1 MTAPC
6 GGRGGVSGR
15 WVKARRERR
24 LALLKAAAE
33 VYAEYGYENSS
44 MEMLASAAK
53 VTKVTLYAHLGKKAQ
68 SFEAVFTYL
77 LEALPPPE
85 SLPVGGAEL
94 RVQLEAVELHLRH
107 PASKAIAGAL
117 ARSIHAP
124 RASVESW
131 HWRHGLLTQYVED
144 ALSNGTNRDSAR
156 QAAKQ
161 FMDLLMSDVIHGHA
175 VDCEASLGIVDIFV
189 RAYDATHRASD
200 GAARQQ

>member
-1 MTAPC
+1 MAPSEE
-6 GGRGGVSGR
+6 RKGVAGR

-44 MEMLASAAK
+44 MRMLAAAAN
-53 VTKVTLYAHLGKKAQ
+53 VTKVTLYAHLGKKVQ

-77 LEALPPPE
+77 LESLPSPE
-85 SLPVGGAEL
+85 SLPAGGAEL
-94 RVQLEAVELHLRH
+94 RVQLKAAELHLRH

-124 RASVESW
+124 KASVESW
-131 HWRHGLLTQYVED
+131 HQRNALLTQYVED
-144 ALSNGTNRDSAR
+144 ALSNSTNRDSAK

-161 FMDLLMSDVIHGHA
+161 LMDLLMSDLIHGDA
-175 VDCEASLGIVDIFV
+175 IGCDASVGIVDIFV
-189 RAYDATHRASD
+189 RAYDATHRVSD